1 MKNVDIVCNSTYLV
15 YMEDTNVTVT
25 PTDVQTQ
32 VPTEVE
38 KQTSISYSQYSLW
51 LKCPMSW
58 KLSYIDKLRPRE
70 ESIHFAFGTSMH
82 VALQTYL
89 EALYVK
95 GAMAADSL
103 DCMGLFNKS
112 YNELV
117 LKIPTIDVNVIE
129 EFRADGQAILD
140 YFLLMSN
147 RKKHFPT
154 NQYEFVGVELP
165 LKIPLKNGKVSYIGF
180 LDLVLR
186 DKITKKIHIF
196 DFKTSTNGWNKWQ
209 KDDRTKLDQLVL
221 YKRFYHM
228 VHKVPLNDIEVEFI
242 ILKRRLFEDVA
253 FPQSRIQRL
262 TPITGKVTM
271 KEVETSFLDFVKN
284 GFNEDGNYNVGG
296 PFIKNPGKLRKNC
309 KYCVFKDMVGPDGK
323 KHCNGKEE

>member
-1 MKNVDIVCNSTYLV
+1 MFV
-15 YMEDTNVTVT
+15 YMEETNATET
-25 PTDVQTQ
+25 PTVILAE
-32 VPTEVE
+32 PE

-51 LKCPMSW
+51 LKCPNQW

-82 VALQTYL
+82 VALQAYL

-95 GAMAADSL
+95 GALEAEQL

-117 LKIPTIDVNVIE
+117 LKIPNIDVDVIE
-129 EFRADGQAILD
+129 EFRADGKAILD
-140 YFLLMSN
+140 FFLLMSN

-165 LKIPLKNGKVSYIGF
+165 LKIPLKNGKVSYVGF

-186 DKITKKIHIF
+186 DKITRKIHIF

-221 YKRFYHM
+221 YKRFYSM
-228 VHKVPLNDIEVEFI
+228 VHKVPLENIEVEFI

-262 TPITGKVTM
+262 TPVTGKVTM

-284 GFNEDGNYNVGG
+284 GFAEDGTYNTTGH
-296 PFIKNPGKLRKNC
+296 FFKNPGKLRKNC
-309 KYCVFKDMVGPDGK
+309 KYCAFKDMVDSNGK
-323 KHCNGKEE
+323 KHCDGKEG